1 MFLPT
6 YPMEIRMNLEKMSVL
21 VFALGLYLGATAR
34 LFFVTI
40 PQMLREADSA
50 TNGFAV
56 LAGFLWVIVTLYLA
70 LKWRQRKSTKGT
82 K

>member
-1 MFLPT
+1 
-6 YPMEIRMNLEKMSVL
+6 MNLEKLFVL
-21 VFALGLYLGATAR
+21 VLALGLYLAVTIR
-34 LFFVTI
+34 LFFVAI

-56 LAGFLWVIVTLYLA
+56 LAGFLWVVVTLYLA
-70 LKWRQRKSTKGT
+70 LKWRQRKSKKGT